1 MNNQDSEK
9 YETLYRELL
18 KYSEETHERNKK
30 RISAGIKCLIIIP
43 VLLLILLFNVTSNK
57 IAFLIIWIMSVLII
71 TGALIAI
78 EYKDH
83 MLQKKIRQL
92 SGQDEEIRALTAEQM
107 EEVRRRTKH
116 IPKSSSDFFK
126 IFTHDMKK
134 IFSNVVAIVIMIGLI
149 CLPCIYCWTNLL
161 SSWSP
166 YTDLNALNI
175 GVYSMDQGFYVG
187 DVYINIG
194 QTVMESLKENDTV
207 GWVFYGEGADVTDK
221 DTREKLDDEIQNDVY
236 KGDLYAAF
244 VIPEDF
250 SEKLIDFMNEDL
262 AHPTIQYYE
271 NQKKNAIVPKIT
283 SKVKT
288 TVQGQVNDTIITQLS
303 TVIAEAGGYF
313 TGDDKNITAAGT
325 TTLENLSSDLNSYIN
340 ILNSFIYIT
349 QSAQT
354 IMSSS
359 HDLIPDLDSIVKNG
373 QNTINSM
380 ENILVSGNQ
389 TISQAGATMDAAF
402 DLVDSQLRKLEE
414 LAAQDTNTIES
425 ALGTI
430 QSDVTLIRNQM
441 KLLETMLE
449 SWKNMTRDNLNGTTL
464 PDNIEKPTLPDNIE
478 KPTLPDNI
486 EKPTLPDNI
495 EKPTLPDN
503 IEKPTLPDNVEK
515 PTLPDS
521 DAVKNQVEEQKKKL
535 EEYYNSLEGNLTAL
549 QNDLTDLENLA
560 GTSQNDSK
568 ALRKELLAKLQNCED
583 DFKQVKQV
591 YNSSLKQS
599 INSTGNSLYTS
610 LIKASGLLTNMN
622 VDFDSISQNLQK
634 YADELQNGTIAL
646 TDSKT
651 MAENLVAKLNEI
663 TSYLN
668 ELQQNEQYQAL
679 ADLLENHPEQFA
691 DFVAEPTKVH
701 QNVIYEINDKAGN
714 SYASSMSA
722 FYTVLALYL
731 SSLFCMVIIHAEFN
745 HKNYPEISGK
755 VSRFQQYIGRWMTFA
770 CVSIPTSVI
779 LALGDLLFI
788 EVQCKHPVAFV
799 LSVVA
804 IGLVFNLF
812 AYSCAFGLGLIGEA
826 FALLCMIIAVA
837 CSSSFPFDL
846 LPDIFTK
853 LNNLNLIIF
862 QPGMNMLKET
872 IAGYNA
878 IDYWNYFLQLMGYVF
893 AGALIALGISRIPPV
908 HWICELFEKRKNDSH
923 VML

>member
-464 PDNIEKPTLPDNIE
+464 PDNIEKPTLPD
-478 KPTLPDNI
+478 
-486 EKPTLPDNI
+486 
-495 EKPTLPDN
+495 
-503 IEKPTLPDNVEK
+503 
-515 PTLPDS
+515 S

-560 GTSQNDSK
+560 RTSQNDSK

>member
-207 GWVFYGEGADVTDK
+207 GWVFYGENADVTDK

-464 PDNIEKPTLPDNIE
+464 PDNIEKPTLPD
-478 KPTLPDNI
+478 
-486 EKPTLPDNI
+486 
-495 EKPTLPDN
+495 
-503 IEKPTLPDNVEK
+503 
-515 PTLPDS
+515 S

-560 GTSQNDSK
+560 RTSQNDSK

>member
-464 PDNIEKPTLPDNIE
+464 PDNIEKPTLPD
-478 KPTLPDNI
+478 
-486 EKPTLPDNI
+486 
-495 EKPTLPDN
+495 
-503 IEKPTLPDNVEK
+503 
-515 PTLPDS
+515 S

>member
-221 DTREKLDDEIQNDVY
+221 DIREKLDDEIQNDVY

-464 PDNIEKPTLPDNIE
+464 PDNI
-478 KPTLPDNI
+478 
-486 EKPTLPDNI
+486 
-495 EKPTLPDN
+495 
-503 IEKPTLPDNVEK
+503 EK

>member
-221 DTREKLDDEIQNDVY
+221 DIREKLDDEIQNDVY

-464 PDNIEKPTLPDNIE
+464 PDNIEKPTLPD
-478 KPTLPDNI
+478 
-486 EKPTLPDNI
+486 
-495 EKPTLPDN
+495 
-503 IEKPTLPDNVEK
+503 
-515 PTLPDS
+515 S

-560 GTSQNDSK
+560 GTSRNDSK

-691 DFVAEPTKVH
+691 DFVAEPTKVN
-701 QNVIYEINDKAGN
+701 QNVIYEISDKAGN

>member
-194 QTVMESLKENDTV
+194 QTVMESLKENNTV

-464 PDNIEKPTLPDNIE
+464 PDNIEKPTLPD
-478 KPTLPDNI
+478 
-486 EKPTLPDNI
+486 
-495 EKPTLPDN
+495 
-503 IEKPTLPDNVEK
+503 
-515 PTLPDS
+515 S

-560 GTSQNDSK
+560 GTSRNDSK

-679 ADLLENHPEQFA
+679 ADLLENQPEQFA
-691 DFVAEPTKVH
+691 DFVAEPTKVN

>member
-194 QTVMESLKENDTV
+194 QTVMESLKENNTV

-464 PDNIEKPTLPDNIE
+464 PDNIEKPTLPD
-478 KPTLPDNI
+478 
-486 EKPTLPDNI
+486 
-495 EKPTLPDN
+495 
-503 IEKPTLPDNVEK
+503 
-515 PTLPDS
+515 S

-622 VDFDSISQNLQK
+622 VDFDSISQSLQK

-691 DFVAEPTKVH
+691 DFVAEPTKVD

>member
-1 MNNQDSEK
+1 M
-9 YETLYRELL
+9 
-18 KYSEETHERNKK
+18 
-30 RISAGIKCLIIIP
+30 
-43 VLLLILLFNVTSNK
+43 
-57 IAFLIIWIMSVLII
+57 
-71 TGALIAI
+71 
-78 EYKDH
+78 
-83 MLQKKIRQL
+83 
-92 SGQDEEIRALTAEQM
+92 
-107 EEVRRRTKH
+107 
-116 IPKSSSDFFK
+116 
-126 IFTHDMKK
+126 
-134 IFSNVVAIVIMIGLI
+134 
-149 CLPCIYCWTNLL
+149 
-161 SSWSP
+161 
-166 YTDLNALNI
+166 
-175 GVYSMDQGFYVG
+175 
-187 DVYINIG
+187 
-194 QTVMESLKENDTV
+194 
-207 GWVFYGEGADVTDK
+207 
-221 DTREKLDDEIQNDVY
+221 
-236 KGDLYAAF
+236 
-244 VIPEDF
+244 
-250 SEKLIDFMNEDL
+250 
-262 AHPTIQYYE
+262 
-271 NQKKNAIVPKIT
+271 
-283 SKVKT
+283 
-288 TVQGQVNDTIITQLS
+288 
-303 TVIAEAGGYF
+303 
-313 TGDDKNITAAGT
+313 
-325 TTLENLSSDLNSYIN
+325 
-340 ILNSFIYIT
+340 
-349 QSAQT
+349 
-354 IMSSS
+354 
-359 HDLIPDLDSIVKNG
+359 
-373 QNTINSM
+373 
-380 ENILVSGNQ
+380 
-389 TISQAGATMDAAF
+389 
-402 DLVDSQLRKLEE
+402 
-414 LAAQDTNTIES
+414 
-425 ALGTI
+425 
-430 QSDVTLIRNQM
+430 
-441 KLLETMLE
+441 
-449 SWKNMTRDNLNGTTL
+449 
-464 PDNIEKPTLPDNIE
+464 
-478 KPTLPDNI
+478 
-486 EKPTLPDNI
+486 
-495 EKPTLPDN
+495 
-503 IEKPTLPDNVEK
+503 
-515 PTLPDS
+515 
-521 DAVKNQVEEQKKKL
+521 EEQKKKL

-560 GTSQNDSK
+560 GTSRNDSK

-691 DFVAEPTKVH
+691 DFVAEPTKVD

>member
-1 MNNQDSEK
+1 MRLNIKES
-9 YETLYRELL
+9 YAA
-18 KYSEETHERNKK
+18 EE
-30 RISAGIKCLIIIP
+30 
-43 VLLLILLFNVTSNK
+43 
-57 IAFLIIWIMSVLII
+57 
-71 TGALIAI
+71 
-78 EYKDH
+78 
-83 MLQKKIRQL
+83 IRQL

-221 DTREKLDDEIQNDVY
+221 DIREKLDDEIQNDVY

-464 PDNIEKPTLPDNIE
+464 PDNIEKPTLPDNV
-478 KPTLPDNI
+478 
-486 EKPTLPDNI
+486 
-495 EKPTLPDN
+495 
-503 IEKPTLPDNVEK
+503 EKPTLPDNVEK

-560 GTSQNDSK
+560 GTSRNDSK

-691 DFVAEPTKVH
+691 DFVAEPTKVN
-701 QNVIYEINDKAGN
+701 QNVIYEISDKAGN

-893 AGALIALGISRIPPV
+893 AGALIALGISRIPPGT
-908 HWICELFEKRKNDSH
+908 LD
-923 VML
+923 M